1 MRVLI
6 FCGGDPVPPPRWE
19 HLPVPDLVIAADSG
33 AETAVAAGTEVDVLV
48 GDMDSISED
57 ARQRVRDSGAVLET
71 FPADKDATDLALALA
86 SAKHRGAT
94 AITVVGGGGG
104 RMDHLLGAAAVVC
117 DPALADVE
125 ISWITARETAY
136 PVHSPLTLRVAE
148 GTTVSVLAVGG
159 DAEGVSLRGLRW
171 PLRAARLPAW
181 SSLGISNEARGGPVT
196 IEAAGGVLLAV
207 VNRRPRPTSR

>member
-1 MRVLI
+1 M
-6 FCGGDPVPPPRWE
+6 
-19 HLPVPDLVIAADSG
+19 AADSG
-33 AETAVAAGTEVDVLV
+33 AEAAAASGTAVDVLV
-48 GDMDSISED
+48 GDLDSISED
-57 ARQRVRDSGAVLET
+57 ALERVRDSGAVLET

-86 SAKHRGAT
+86 AAKRRGAT

-171 PLRAARLPAW
+171 PLRATRLPAW
-181 SSLGISNEARGGPVT
+181 SSLGVSNEALGGPVT
-196 IEAAGGVLLAV
+196 IEAASGVLLAV
-207 VNRRPRPTSR
+207 VNRRPRPASR

>member
-6 FCGGDPVPPPRWE
+6 FCGGDPVPPSRWT
-19 HLPVPDLVIAADSG
+19 HLPVPDLVMAADSG
-33 AETAVAAGTEVDVLV
+33 AEAAAASGTAVDVLV
-48 GDMDSISED
+48 GDLDSISED
-57 ARQRVRDSGAVLET
+57 ALERVRDSGAVLET

-86 SAKHRGAT
+86 AAKRRGAT

-171 PLRAARLPAW
+171 PLRATRLPAW
-181 SSLGISNEARGGPVT
+181 SSLGVSNEALGGPVT
-196 IEAAGGVLLAV
+196 IEAASGVLLAV
-207 VNRRPRPTSR
+207 VNRRPRPASR